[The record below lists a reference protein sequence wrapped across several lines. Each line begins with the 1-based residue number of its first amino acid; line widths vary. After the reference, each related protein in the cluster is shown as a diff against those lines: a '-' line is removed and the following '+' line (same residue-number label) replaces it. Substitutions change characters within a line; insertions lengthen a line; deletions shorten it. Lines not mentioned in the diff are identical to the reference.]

1 MIPVP
6 ANTVEYLRFFGEAN
20 MFRSPMGNA
29 MFKNGDHVVV
39 DHAPF
44 HHGAASPVLG
54 NWLGRQGKEQDLFT
68 HRATVPN
75 LMQPN
80 LYSTI

>member
-1 MIPVP
+1 
-6 ANTVEYLRFFGEAN
+6 

-39 DHAPF
+39 DNAPF
-44 HHGAASPVLG
+44 HRGAASPVLG
-54 NWLGRQGKEQDLFT
+54 NWLGT
-68 HRATVPN
+68 HRTTVPN